1 MIRNS
6 QNLLGRCYPFF
17 LNNENLNECHYLYQ
31 AYSPRLDD
39 KSLTP
44 LYSLTKVSERTV
56 DHPEYPSGTDV
67 DLLRICAGGR
77 PMPEKTAISY
87 IEDIL
92 KRERNNTVYENGGK
106 FPAIEYG
113 DSINNIRTLIS
124 SIRDTLRWRNYN
136 LLPGNVVDVLW
147 TTREFLICKICEDD
161 KVVWLEPRALYSN
174 VDTNLDRPFTKF
186 DLSTINLEFEPLKK
200 EDLKQSEISRQIKNI
215 EWSSFSRRAFSSPKR
230 SLS

>member
-1 MIRNS
+1 
-6 QNLLGRCYPFF
+6 
-17 LNNENLNECHYLYQ
+17 
-31 AYSPRLDD
+31 
-39 KSLTP
+39 
-44 LYSLTKVSERTV
+44 
-56 DHPEYPSGTDV
+56 
-67 DLLRICAGGR
+67 
-77 PMPEKTAISY
+77 MPEKTAISY

-124 SIRDTLRWRNYN
+124 SIRDTLRWRNYK

-147 TTREFLICKICEDD
+147 TTREFLICEICEDD
-161 KVVWLEPRALYSN
+161 KLVWLEPRALYSN
-174 VDTNLDRPFTKF
+174 IDTNLSRPFTKV